1 MDIHIKWNNDQ
12 SGIQLPVLPEEFEI
26 SSEMNNTSV
35 IIHNLGEI
43 NLKGKRKLFSITINS
58 FFPHEQ
64 YSFAKTEYH
73 EPYEY
78 YVAPLKALF
87 EANETVHLIITG
99 TDINMYC
106 TIEAFPYGHDE
117 RNGDVKYSLTLKE
130 YRAIQSVSVAAGVR
144 AEVTRVTKST
154 SSSSY
159 TWKKGDTWQ
168 KVTKKKL
175 GSSAKWKKVKQ
186 NNKAVIKK
194 AKKKYPKKK
203 EKDALVGF
211 KVVVKV

>member
-1 MDIHIKWNNDQ
+1 MDIYIKWNNDQ
-12 SGIQLPVLPEEFEI
+12 SGVQLPILPASFEI
-26 SSEMNNTSV
+26 SDEMNNTSV
-35 IIHNLGEI
+35 MIHNLGEI
-43 NLKGKRKLFSITINS
+43 NLKGKRGLYSITIAS
-58 FFPHEQ
+58 FFPHEK
-64 YSFAKTEYH
+64 YDFAKTDFH

-78 YVAPLKALF
+78 YIAQLKARL
-87 EANETVHLIITG
+87 EANDTLHLIITG

-106 TIEAFPYGHDE
+106 TIESFTYGHEE
-117 RNGDVKYSLTLKE
+117 RNGDVKYSITLKE
-130 YRAIQSVSVAAGVR
+130 YRAIQSVSVAAGG

-168 KVTKKKL
+168 KVTKKIL

-194 AKKKYPKKK
+194 AKKKHPKEK
-203 EKDALVGF
+203 EKDALVGY
-211 KVVVKV
+211 KVVVKA